1 MVVGHFYVRN
11 VQYKYGRMTEK
22 SNQNAPPEGDK
33 LLREIRDV
41 VTDIHEILLRNQ
53 DAKDCNKGSSKENT
67 HQSQKVADVYLT
79 KDDVVRLFQ
88 ISPSTLAKWRYKKCI
103 KHITQGQRNVVYSY
117 NDLIEA
123 LANNRLVARTFNPF
137 AAYKRLQEWYKTN
150 VENSGHQQVKD

>member
-1 MVVGHFYVRN
+1 MA
-11 VQYKYGRMTEK
+11 EK
-22 SNQNAPPEGDK
+22 SNQNAPPESNV

-53 DAKDCNKGSSKENT
+53 DAKDCYKGEEET

-79 KDDVVRLFQ
+79 KDDVVRIFQ

-137 AAYKRLQEWYKTN
+137 AAYKRLQEWYKKN
-150 VENSGHQQVKD
+150 VENSGHQQVKVRL

>member
-1 MVVGHFYVRN
+1 MA
-11 VQYKYGRMTEK
+11 EK
-22 SNQNAPPEGDK
+22 SNQNAPPESNV

-53 DAKDCNKGSSKENT
+53 DAKGYNNMEA
-67 HQSQKVADVYLT
+67 HQPQKVADVYLT

-137 AAYKRLQEWYKTN
+137 AAYKRLQEWYKKN
-150 VENSGHQQVKD
+150 VENSGHQQVKG